1 MRKLEM
7 PIKIKTL
14 IPTFLVGGF
23 VLWWYFK
30 PFPWLGA
37 VMGLT
42 SGFLVFRILSAGRI
56 ERWRR
61 PFFIALTALVLLTL
75 IEYILFSG
83 FASFMQMVDAFNLGY
98 YFSGTPGLGAMP
110 YPIPVVLPEI
120 FWGRA
125 EFIPQMG
132 MWLTVVPTSLGAFF
146 ITMLPFFIMF
156 ILFGRAFCG
165 WICPLGGLPEA
176 MAAGR
181 KEWWILNFSKQKTT
195 MADSANHLSIKIWV
209 DILRYGLLGL
219 VVLLSLFLG
228 FAIVN
233 IFFPVLWLKSM
244 PVFWIV
250 IGMLAFFAVILPIMT
265 KRRWWCFICPVG
277 AILSP
282 LERFSLFRIKIDRDK
297 CVKCMDCVHACRM
310 YALTPQGVEA
320 GKCEG
325 GYCIRCGRCVEAC
338 SEEAIDICWAGS
350 SREARSPFI
359 TLAIATTFAIY
370 FWYAVTLVSFTS
382 EILGFR

>member
-1 MRKLEM
+1 
-7 PIKIKTL
+7 
-14 IPTFLVGGF
+14 
-23 VLWWYFK
+23 
-30 PFPWLGA
+30 
-37 VMGLT
+37 
-42 SGFLVFRILSAGRI
+42 
-56 ERWRR
+56 
-61 PFFIALTALVLLTL
+61 
-75 IEYILFSG
+75 
-83 FASFMQMVDAFNLGY
+83 
-98 YFSGTPGLGAMP
+98 
-110 YPIPVVLPEI
+110 
-120 FWGRA
+120 
-125 EFIPQMG
+125 
-132 MWLTVVPTSLGAFF
+132 
-146 ITMLPFFIMF
+146 
-156 ILFGRAFCG
+156 
-165 WICPLGGLPEA
+165 

-181 KEWWILNFSKQKTT
+181 KEWWKLNFRRQKTE

-250 IGMLAFFAVILPIMT
+250 IGILAFFAVILPIMT

-282 LERFSLFRIKIDRDK
+282 LERFSLFRIKIDKDK

-310 YALTPQGVEA
+310 YALTPQGVDA
-320 GKCEG
+320 GECEG
-325 GYCIRCGRCVEAC
+325 GYCTRCGRCVEAC

-382 EILGFR
+382 KILGFR